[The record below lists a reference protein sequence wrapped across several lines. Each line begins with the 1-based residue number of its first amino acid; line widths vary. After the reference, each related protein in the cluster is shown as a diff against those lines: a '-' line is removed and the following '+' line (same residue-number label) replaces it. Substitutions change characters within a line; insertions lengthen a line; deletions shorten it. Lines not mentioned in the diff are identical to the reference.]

1 MDFTGVGELSQLQK
15 NILGQPLDI
24 THWRL
29 LYTKLS
35 SQKDNRAVALG
46 KTISQLSKILIERP
60 TRENKINM
68 YHDNTKIETPNHI
81 SEEIVNP
88 SKNGS
93 EDKETLERAHSLADS
108 GRFEDAK
115 RILVKL
121 QSSDAIHIKY
131 WAKYLLAKCLY
142 DQYQLISASKICQDI
157 LKLREC
163 PRDLLH
169 NTAELNL
176 AIEDGVS
183 YQSEICSNHIKPSFY
198 HRQLLRKRP
207 HTIDLPTTSSECYQH
222 YQNLGHRLGL
232 NPAPWFNTQKY
243 LTNNPDISKSGC
255 CPFFHYLAAGKK
267 EGRIATDHGMRF
279 ASQVNN
285 QASLPKDLYEDA
297 RSWLKPLTQEN
308 HLTEEDLQEATQ
320 NSYILAI
327 SHDCYYESPGGI
339 QLCIQKEQRCF
350 QDINKNYIHAYAR
363 QPSPMPLH
371 SENPQTELVL
381 SINGEKLGT
390 TSLYNLFQKASE
402 QKPELIVLH
411 SLLGIA
417 PANIMSFINKG
428 YDSKRILYW
437 MHDYSALCSSY
448 QLLRN
453 KVKFCAAPSPK
464 SAQCKYCFYGN
475 SREGNVTSILPLLK
489 HKKTE
494 LLFPSNAALATWEK
508 GASALGEE
516 FPNKKHIINHISL
529 NSSES
534 VNRVYKERLPRI
546 AFLGHPA
553 FAKGWDT
560 FSTLVRDFELFNKF
574 DWYHLGATS
583 DSLSADLEHVDVN
596 IAKSTDAMI
605 TAVREMEID
614 FALVWPQWP
623 ETFCI
628 TAYEAVIGGANIIT
642 NEDSGNVAAFA
653 RSIPYGHVVAN
664 SYMQLKVFLLEL
676 TPEKTSSLSFP
687 SNVEYEYS
695 KMSAEVFQ

>member
-1 MDFTGVGELSQLQK
+1 MNSQDQVKLSELQI
-15 NILGQPLDI
+15 NILHQPLDL
-24 THWRL
+24 TQWRL
-29 LYTKLS
+29 LYNKLS
-35 SQKDNRAVALG
+35 SQKDNRATALAS
-46 KTISQLSKILIERP
+46 TISQLSKIVIDRP
-60 TRENKINM
+60 TKENKTNANR
-68 YHDNTKIETPNHI
+68 DNNKIETPNNI
-81 SEEIVNP
+81 EKELIYPTTSS
-88 SKNGS
+88 SKK
-93 EDKETLERAHSLADS
+93 KEVLERAHSLADA

-121 QSSDAIHIKY
+121 QYSDLIHIKY

-142 DQYQLISASKICQDI
+142 DQYQLVSASKICQGI
-157 LKLREC
+157 LNQGEC
-163 PRDLLH
+163 PKDLLL
-169 NTAELNL
+169 TAEELNL

-207 HTIDLPTTSSECYQH
+207 HTINLPSTSRECYRH
-222 YQNLGHRLGL
+222 YQHLGHRLGL
-232 NPAPWFNTQKY
+232 NPSPWFNTRKY
-243 LTNNPDISKSGC
+243 LSNNPDISKSGC

-279 ASQVNN
+279 ASQVHN

-297 RSWLKPLTQEN
+297 RTWLKPLTQDN
-308 HLTEEDLQEATQ
+308 HLTEDELQEATQ
-320 NSYILAI
+320 HSYILAI

-339 QLCIQKEQRCF
+339 QLCIQKEQLCF
-350 QDINKNYIHAYAR
+350 QDINKNYVHVYAR

-371 SENPQTELVL
+371 SENPQTELVV
-381 SINGEKLGT
+381 SINGKKLGIA
-390 TSLYNLFQKASE
+390 SLYKLFQITSE
-402 QKPELIVLH
+402 KQPELIVIH

-417 PANIMSFINKG
+417 PADIMSFIGKG
-428 YDSKRILYW
+428 FNNKRIFYW

-453 KVKFCAAPSPK
+453 KVKYCAAPSPK

-475 SREGNVTSILPLLK
+475 SREGNIRSIIPLIK
-489 HKKTE
+489 YQQTE
-494 LLFPSNAALATWEK
+494 LLFPSNAALTTWKK

-516 FPNKKHIINHISL
+516 LPNKEHVINHISL
-529 NSSES
+529 KSSES
-534 VNRVYKERLPRI
+534 INRVYEERLPRI

-560 FSTLVRDFELFNKF
+560 FSTLVRDIELFNNF

-583 DSLSADLEHVDVN
+583 DSLSAEIEHVDVN
-596 IAKSTDAMI
+596 IARSADAMI

-628 TAYEAVIGGANIIT
+628 TAYEAIIGGANIIT
-642 NEDSGNVAAFA
+642 NEESGNVAAFA
-653 RSIPYGHVVAN
+653 RSIPYGHVVPN
-664 SYMQLKVFLLEL
+664 NYMQLKNFLLEL
-676 TPEKTSSLSFP
+676 TPAKTSSLSFP